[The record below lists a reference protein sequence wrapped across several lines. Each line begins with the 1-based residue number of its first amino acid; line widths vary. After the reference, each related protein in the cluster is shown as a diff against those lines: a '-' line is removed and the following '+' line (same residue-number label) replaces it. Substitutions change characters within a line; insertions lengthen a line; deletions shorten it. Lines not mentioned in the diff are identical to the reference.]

1 MCIRDSYKCRVT
13 KTATGCFK
21 NSNAIGVTVP
31 CKKSEL
37 TGEQNSF
44 SIYPNPNS
52 GTFTINSNVSSER
65 TMLEVYNNIG
75 ELIFSKELNS
85 GNGLINEEIIIKD
98 ISSGIY
104 LVKLWSGDVELV
116 ENLIVE

>member
-1 MCIRDSYKCRVT
+1 
-13 KTATGCFK
+13 
-21 NSNAIGVTVP
+21 
-31 CKKSEL
+31 
-37 TGEQNSF
+37 
-44 SIYPNPNS
+44 
-52 GTFTINSNVSSER
+52 
-65 TMLEVYNNIG
+65 MLEVYNNIG